1 MPQTSTKISYAI
13 TVCNEFIEIQ
23 KLIPFLLEHKREE
36 DEIVVQQDI
45 TELNEEV
52 YGYLFKQDIEKNLI
66 FRTHHL
72 QNDFAQFKNNLTQYC
87 SGDYIFQIDA
97 DEVPNEIL
105 IHSLP
110 EILENN
116 DFDICLVP
124 RVNTVEGLTESHIQK
139 WGWRVN
145 KLESQ
150 IGEKELDLNNPQDRD
165 EYELLKKYNLVIEEN
180 KLSWGKIKV
189 KYYVP
194 IINWSDKQWRLYKNS
209 KEIKWENKVHERL
222 VGFKTYTTLPEVLE
236 MSLFHHKTIDRQEK
250 QNEFY
255 EKL

>member
-1 MPQTSTKISYAI
+1 MKISYAI
-13 TVCNEFIEIQ
+13 TVCNEIEEI
-23 KLIPFLLEHKREE
+23 KRLVSFLLEHKREE

-45 TELNEEV
+45 TELNEEI
-52 YGYLFKQDIEKNLI
+52 YEYLFKQDVENNLI

-72 QNDFAQFKNNLTQYC
+72 QNDFAQFKNNLTRYC

-97 DEVPNEIL
+97 DEVPNETL
-105 IHSLP
+105 INALP
-110 EILENN
+110 AILENN

-124 RVNTVEGLTESHIQK
+124 RVNTVEGLTEAHIQK

-145 KLESQ
+145 EH
-150 IGEKELDLNNPQDRD
+150 GW
-165 EYELLKKYNLVIEEN
+165 V
-180 KLSWGKIKV
+180 
-189 KYYVP
+189 
-194 IINWSDKQWRLYKNS
+194 NWPDKQWRLYRNS

-236 MSLFHHKTIDRQEK
+236 MSLFHHKTIARQEK